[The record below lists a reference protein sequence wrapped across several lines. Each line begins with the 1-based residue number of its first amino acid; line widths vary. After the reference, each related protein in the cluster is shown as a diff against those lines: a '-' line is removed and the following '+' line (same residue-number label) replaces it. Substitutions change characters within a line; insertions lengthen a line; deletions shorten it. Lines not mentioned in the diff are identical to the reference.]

1 MTGDD
6 QAYAV
11 CGGGTGGHIFP
22 ALAVA
27 QALRREEPGARVH
40 YFGKAEGME
49 RQLVAKQ
56 QIPFEGLEVSGFSR
70 AFTARNLRSLW
81 QAGQG
86 WRQARR
92 RLPALKI
99 RAVLGTGGYV
109 SGPVVLAAAS
119 LGIPSII
126 HESNSVPGLT
136 NRMLGVWA
144 TRVCVSHP
152 LAANYFSAR
161 KVMVTGFP
169 LREGLDTPT
178 REDGCRAFGLDPQ
191 RRVLFVFPGSLAARR
206 INLAVAELLPEL
218 QHRVPDLQLIWMSGE
233 KDLPLARQ
241 ACEKSQTPVSLHAF
255 ILDVPKAYAA
265 ADLVLAR
272 AGAGTVAELS
282 ATGKASL
289 LVPYPHATANHQ
301 ARNAEVLRK
310 VGAAEVM
317 PDAEVDG
324 ARLLGRLE
332 KTLRRIEYM
341 RECAAVLSA
350 DYPKQ
355 AAQALARLLL
365 KYGRMPGGLNAG

>member
-1 MTGDD
+1 MSETA

-49 RQLVAKQ
+49 KQLVAKQ
-56 QIPFEGLEVSGFSR
+56 QIPFEGLAVSGFSR
-70 AFTARNLRSLW
+70 SLSPRNLRSLW

-86 WRQARR
+86 WRRARL
-92 RLPALKI
+92 RLQALKI

-109 SGPVVLAAAS
+109 SGPVILAAAS
-119 LGIPSII
+119 LGIPGII

-136 NRMLGVWA
+136 NRLLGAWA

-152 LAANYFSAR
+152 LTADFFSSS

-169 LREGLDTPT
+169 LREGLEAPS
-178 REDGCRAFGLDPQ
+178 REDGCRAFGLDPG
-191 RRVLFVFPGSLAARR
+191 RRVLFIFPGSLAARR
-206 INLAVAELLPEL
+206 INLAVTELLPDL
-218 QHRVPDLQLIWMSGE
+218 QHRVPDLQLIWMCGE

-241 ACEKSQTPVSLHAF
+241 ACAQSQTPVALHPF
-255 ILDVPKAYAA
+255 IHEVPEAYAA

-272 AGAGTVAELS
+272 AGAGTVAELT

-301 ARNAEVLRK
+301 AKNAEVLRK

-317 PDAEVDG
+317 RDAEVDG
-324 ARLLGRLE
+324 PALLGRLE
-332 KTLRRIEYM
+332 KTLKRIDYM
-341 RECAAVLSA
+341 RDCAAVLRA

-365 KYGRMPGGLNAG
+365 KYGRS